1 MRKNFGTAD
10 NPVYLDLEEEHA
22 VPLRPG
28 DDPRAGMAQP
38 HGPVAPWRHEAGGQG
53 KLAELPNKDSNVRPF
68 LVYLA
73 GTLSMYIG

>member
-1 MRKNFGTAD
+1 MVRSLRKNIGTAD

-38 HGPVAPWRHEAGGQG
+38 HGPVAP
-53 KLAELPNKDSNVRPF
+53 
-68 LVYLA
+68 
-73 GTLSMYIG
+73 